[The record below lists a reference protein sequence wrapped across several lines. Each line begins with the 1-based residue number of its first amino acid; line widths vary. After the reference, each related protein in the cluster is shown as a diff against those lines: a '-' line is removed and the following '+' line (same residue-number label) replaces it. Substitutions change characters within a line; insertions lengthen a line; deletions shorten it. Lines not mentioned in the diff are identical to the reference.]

1 MRKNF
6 RISSDNTEKRH
17 ELSFCFLSL
26 VLHKFSDLNILHC
39 KYIPMSPILKTDM
52 VSNIKIR
59 FIKGFVAIEYFL
71 YDKKSQL
78 GKSIIIRARKNMRIL
93 FDYFC
98 KSWILLNFFSSD
110 DQIVRHSYDG
120 FIAFN
125 IIRNWDPNSSSV
137 CFSEICWIDD
147 LLVNEY
153 SVGFEPIFIDLIFCV
168 FCKLLSLL
176 QI

>member
-1 MRKNF
+1 
-6 RISSDNTEKRH
+6 
-17 ELSFCFLSL
+17 
-26 VLHKFSDLNILHC
+26 
-39 KYIPMSPILKTDM
+39 MSPILKTDM

-120 FIAFN
+120 FVAFN
-125 IIRNWDPNSSSV
+125 IIRN
-137 CFSEICWIDD
+137 
-147 LLVNEY
+147 
-153 SVGFEPIFIDLIFCV
+153 
-168 FCKLLSLL
+168 
-176 QI
+176 